1 MKRKIENAV
10 LLTATLVLT
19 ALTLACRKP
28 AEVIEAPFL
37 PTNEPAASTAPLQ
50 TDNPSTAEPTVMPT
64 AAHAPNG
71 DPPERPIFYS
81 IEDYLLLASS
91 VDLNDA
97 ECEKILYNNFG
108 NDGIDTKAD
117 AIKTLEIINSMPFP
131 VSEGLELI
139 SVELRYDYNTF
150 YILYGIEGDEN
161 GFLSFHISLTGSD
174 AQADSSEFEQKY
186 SFVEL
191 PEMRNS
197 ELKYLAR
204 LLAEG
209 TGDPDFPFIVRF
221 FITNV
226 RSHKIEI
233 RTNLSEKDLVDILA
247 NCQFI
252 TMDEYAKKA
261 AP

>member
-1 MKRKIENAV
+1 MKIIV
-10 LLTATLVLT
+10 FILTSLILMFAS
-19 ALTLACRKP
+19 ACRKP
-28 AEVIEAPFL
+28 AEVIESPSLSTSEPTETVAPTESSL
-37 PTNEPAASTAPLQ
+37 H
-50 TDNPSTAEPTVMPT
+50 TAEVAILTWQ
-64 AAHAPNG
+64 HS

-81 IEDYLLLASS
+81 IEEYLLLASS
-91 VDLNDA
+91 VGLNDA

-108 NDGIDTKAD
+108 NGGIDTKAD

-174 AQADSSEFEQKY
+174 AQADRKEFEQKY

-204 LLAEG
+204 LGAEG

-221 FITNV
+221 LITNV

-233 RTNLSEKDLVDILA
+233 RTNLSEKGLVDILA
-247 NCQFI
+247 NCQFL